1 MANGISDIGA
11 RVYILETGSY
21 DFLFS
26 CSDIGAIGGS
36 VDKHESTCT
45 DDTAKTYVIGRRD
58 TPEVEFSYNY
68 TEANA
73 VKVQGKMDGA
83 TPQELLV
90 VYGDGSGY
98 YLKGVGT
105 DSTDALGTNSL
116 HKATFTFVQMQAA
129 QFKTADEMTGLLP

>member
-1 MANGISDIGA
+1 MATGISDIGTK
-11 RVYILETGSY
+11 VYINGSSAY
-21 DFLFS
+21 EFFVS

-36 VDKHESTCT
+36 VDKHESTCL
-45 DDTAKTYVIGRRD
+45 DDTDKTYVIGRRD

-68 TEANA
+68 TEENVTK
-73 VKVQGKMDGA
+73 VKGKMDGA

-116 HKATFTFVQMQAA
+116 QKATFTFVQMQAA
-129 QFKTADEMTGLLP
+129 QFKTATELTGMLP